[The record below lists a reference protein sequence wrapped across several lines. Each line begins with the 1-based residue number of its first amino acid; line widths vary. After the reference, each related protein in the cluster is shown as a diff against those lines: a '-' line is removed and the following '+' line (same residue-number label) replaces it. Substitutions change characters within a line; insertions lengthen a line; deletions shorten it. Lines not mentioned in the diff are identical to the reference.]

1 MNEEARALLAHELR
15 NPLAVIVGY
24 AELLKLRDDDQTRR
38 EAADAILQAADRLS
52 RLLDELAERL
62 TP

>member
-52 RLLDELAERL
+52 RILDELM
-62 TP
+62 P

>member
-1 MNEEARALLAHELR
+1 MSEEARALLAHELR

-24 AELLKLRDDDQTRR
+24 AELLKLRDDDRTRR
-38 EAADAILQAADRLS
+38 EAAEAILEAAKRLS
-52 RLLDELAERL
+52 GLLDELAEEL

>member
-1 MNEEARALLAHELR
+1 MNEDARALLAHELR

-24 AELLKLRDDDQTRR
+24 AELLQLRDDDRTRR
-38 EAADAILQAADRLS
+38 EAAAAILEAADRLS
-52 RLLDELAERL
+52 SLLDELSEKL